1 MSINMEFINLLISGE
16 EDVDRELKIK
26 VFNLNS
32 DKNREEYEELM
43 NSDSAQIIEEYGPTL
58 DKLGRSMLTVK

>member
-1 MSINMEFINLLISGE
+1 MEFINLLISGE